1 MCEIQFYQQIKS
13 HRPRHLDSWK
23 LDDLYWN
30 PNILYLLLKI
40 FHQDIFLSDPDAQKS
55 SMKKQNVV
63 DFLLSLINEDE
74 LRTYALHHLMNF
86 MQSAVPDSLVAEGLF
101 AKYIDLFTKWVYLL
115 SIFIMLKKFF
125 FLIVFALQFR
135 WDKSKHKS
143 IL

>member
-1 MCEIQFYQQIKS
+1 
-13 HRPRHLDSWK
+13 

-101 AKYIDLFTKWVYLL
+101 AKYIDLFTK
-115 SIFIMLKKFF
+115 
-125 FLIVFALQFR
+125 
-135 WDKSKHKS
+135 
-143 IL
+143 